1 MTRKKSGAGLGNSLA
16 NDRRKRAEQGYKAS
30 GVAED
35 KAHRSV
41 LEQTSLDDFIAKA
54 ELAKADFHAMRGQA
68 VECTTE
74 IIYRAAM
81 DPAATREREAE
92 AKKVDVP
99 IPWRP
104 PWKEASSAEEL
115 ASAEGQAFLEW
126 RRGLAKLEEEDGLV
140 LTPYERNLD
149 FWRQLWRCV
158 ERSDVLVQILDAR
171 DPEFYRCRDL
181 ERYIEQFP
189 DKRHLLL
196 LNKADF
202 LNAERREQWTAYWKE
217 RGVETIFFS
226 ALRELQKQQAS
237 ASSNRPSEK
246 ADEVEEDD
254 STSDLADS
262 DAEEELGHVDDAQ
275 SSASSRRLPPHGPLA
290 EHRMSGVADC
300 SRLLDELQARM
311 PPGSSSRRGI
321 VGFVGYPNVGK
332 SSVINALFG
341 AKKVS
346 MSRTPGK
353 TKHLQTL
360 ELSDSNI
367 TLCDCPGLVFPSVV
381 ATKAHLVINGTVPL
395 DELRDFIDPIRLIV
409 GKIGPEPILK
419 RYGVSAS
426 EVRDGAIRRGVGETS
441 DEMAHQVLCGLAT
454 HRHHFLRVGVPDE
467 TWAARRVL
475 RDFCTGQLL
484 HCEFPPG
491 CESSSVGP
499 QSHSLEEEDSESD
512 FSDLDAFLEAGKE
525 RKMTKRKIRHLQK
538 QMAKGGSIAPQ
549 ALERKKAQYAG
560 KNIRGK
566 TVLG

>member
-30 GVAED
+30 GVPEAQ
-35 KAHRSV
+35 ANRSV

-74 IIYRAAM
+74 IIYRASM
-81 DPAATREREAE
+81 DPAATREKEAE
-92 AKKVDVP
+92 AKKVVVP

-104 PWKEASSAEEL
+104 PWQEASSAEEL
-115 ASAEGQAFLEW
+115 AAAEGQAFLEW
-126 RRGLAKLEEEDGLV
+126 RRGLAKLEEEDCMV

-171 DPEFYRCRDL
+171 DPEFYRCKDL

-189 DKRHLLL
+189 NKRHLLL

-202 LNAERREQWTAYWKE
+202 LTAQQREQWTSYWTDK
-217 RGVETIFFS
+217 GVETIFFS
-226 ALRELQKQQAS
+226 ALRELHKQQRVPTS
-237 ASSNRPSEK
+237 ARAPEPE
-246 ADEVEEDD
+246 DEEDEEEGD
-254 STSDLADS
+254 DLDS
-262 DAEEELGHVDDAQ
+262 DGEKFQDEPQHMEE
-275 SSASSRRLPPHGPLA
+275 SSGSVRLPPHGPLDG
-290 EHRMSGVADC
+290 MSGVADC
-300 SRLLDELQARM
+300 ARLLDELQSRM
-311 PPGSSSRRGI
+311 PPATASRRGV

-381 ATKAHLVINGTVPL
+381 ATRSHLVINGTVPL
-395 DELRDFIDPIRLIV
+395 DELRDFIDPIRVIV

-426 EVRDGAIRRGVGETS
+426 EVRDGAIRRGVGEAS

-484 HCEFPPG
+484 HCELPPG
-491 CESSSVGP
+491 SQPSVEP
-499 QSHSLEEEDSESD
+499 QSRILNEDSESD
-512 FSDLDAFLEAGKE
+512 FSDLDEFLEESKE
-525 RKMTKRKIRHLQK
+525 RKMTKRKMRYLQK
-538 QMAKGGSIAPQ
+538 QMAKGGVTAPQ
-549 ALERKKAQYAG
+549 ALEKRKPAQYTG

>member
-1 MTRKKSGAGLGNSLA
+1 
-16 NDRRKRAEQGYKAS
+16 
-30 GVAED
+30 
-35 KAHRSV
+35 
-41 LEQTSLDDFIAKA
+41 
-54 ELAKADFHAMRGQA
+54 
-68 VECTTE
+68 
-74 IIYRAAM
+74 
-81 DPAATREREAE
+81 
-92 AKKVDVP
+92 
-99 IPWRP
+99 
-104 PWKEASSAEEL
+104 
-115 ASAEGQAFLEW
+115 
-126 RRGLAKLEEEDGLV
+126 
-140 LTPYERNLD
+140 
-149 FWRQLWRCV
+149 
-158 ERSDVLVQILDAR
+158 
-171 DPEFYRCRDL
+171 
-181 ERYIEQFP
+181 
-189 DKRHLLL
+189 
-196 LNKADF
+196 
-202 LNAERREQWTAYWKE
+202 
-217 RGVETIFFS
+217 
-226 ALRELQKQQAS
+226 
-237 ASSNRPSEK
+237 
-246 ADEVEEDD
+246 
-254 STSDLADS
+254 
-262 DAEEELGHVDDAQ
+262 
-275 SSASSRRLPPHGPLA
+275 
-290 EHRMSGVADC
+290 MSGVADC